1 MRGKLASLAVLTLV
15 AIATSPAATLYRWVD
30 RDGVVH
36 YSDRPQPGATQVE
49 LQSAQTFSAQQPA
62 AATPRQTS
70 NRAQPAAVPYD
81 NLDLWKPQENEVY
94 TNSANRI
101 DVRLRLEPELQAGHA
116 IWLYLDGKR
125 VDGLPTSGEEFTV
138 DNVWRGTHTLYA
150 IVADRSGAPVAR
162 SQSVNFTM
170 QQASLLSPGRARQTA
185 PAPAPAP
192 APAGPRSN

>member
-1 MRGKLASLAVLTLV
+1 MRRSLTSLVLLTVLAV
-15 AIATSPAATLYRWVD
+15 ATSSAATLYRWVD

-49 LQSAQTFSAQQPA
+49 LQSAQTFSSP
-62 AATPRQTS
+62 ATPTTASRQS
-70 NRAQPAAVPYD
+70 NRAQPAAVPYE

-94 TNSANRI
+94 TNSGNRI
-101 DVRLRLEPELQAGHA
+101 DVRLRLEPDLQPGHA

-150 IVADRSGAPVAR
+150 IVADRSGAPVMR

-170 QQASLLSPGRARQTA
+170 QQASLLSPGRARQAA
-185 PAPAPAP
+185 PAPGSPA